1 MADIEWITLNTTAG
15 TGNSAVT
22 YSVPAWTGN
31 TDRSVRLTVAVPGS
45 MLSDTVTVTQRG
57 SGDTGPVDGD
67 FYIIV
72 RELSDS
78 GTDGIVYAMNDDKPR
93 TMFEYSVDGG
103 AWQYVAEG
111 GQLSITPTL
120 LNIPIYI
127 GILSPEVSLPD
138 LPEVG
143 WLRFE
148 NIENMEV
155 GGSTSSADKTWHN
168 GWYSPL
174 YSDSPGP
181 YKAINKADNLLI
193 DSTICNGGL
202 SYSSISAPP
211 SFPNTDTTLLCS
223 GLFSGCTSLLDGPT
237 FPATTTGDFSA
248 ANSFE
253 DCTSLTGAPV
263 LPTAVGGQ
271 NIHCDNMFRDCTSLK
286 VGPTLPHYAI
296 DSENPFFYGT
306 SYMYSGCTALT
317 EGSAFPDEVG
327 GGLHAAGMY
336 VNCISLVRVP
346 PLPNKVGGTFTANF
360 MFSGCTSL
368 TDGPSLPSIIGDAA
382 AIKRMYYGC
391 SSLTG
396 ASINFPLSIIKED
409 SYSYGEV
416 FTGVN
421 PTGVL
426 KVRADETMSDDDIRT
441 KVALPSGWT
450 IQRVL

>member
-15 TGNSAVT
+15 TGDSAVT
-22 YSVPAWTGN
+22 LSVPAWTGS
-31 TDRSVRLTVAVPGS
+31 TDRSVRLTVAVPGT

-78 GTDGIVYAMNDDKPR
+78 GTDGIVYATNNDKPR
-93 TMFEYSVDGG
+93 AMFEYSVDGG
-103 AWQYVAEG
+103 AWQNVAEG
-111 GQLSITPTL
+111 GQLSITPAL

-127 GILSPEVSLPD
+127 GILSPEIPLPG
-138 LPEVG
+138 LPEVS

-148 NIENMEV
+148 NIESMEV
-155 GGSTSSADKTWHN
+155 GGSTSSADKTGHN

-174 YSDSPGP
+174 HSVSPGP

-193 DSTICNGGL
+193 DSTISYYGL
-202 SYSSISAPP
+202 SESSISAPP
-211 SFPNTDTTLLCS
+211 TFPNTDTTLLCP
-223 GLFSGCTSLLDGPT
+223 GLFQDCTSLLDGPT
-237 FPATTTGDFSA
+237 FPVTTTGDFNGS
-248 ANSFE
+248 NCFQG
-253 DCTSLTGAPV
+253 CTSLTGAPV

-271 NIHCDNMFRDCTSLK
+271 NIFCDNMFRDCTSLE
-286 VGPTLPHYAI
+286 VGPVLPHYAI
-296 DSENPFFYGT
+296 DSETTPYWYGT

-327 GGLHAAGMY
+327 GLLHAVGMY
-336 VNCISLVRVP
+336 INCTSIVRVP
-346 PLPNKVGGTFTANF
+346 PLPNKVGNTLNTAF

-368 TDGPSLPSIIGDAA
+368 TDGPSLPSTIGDAVT
-382 AIKRMYYGC
+382 IKRMYYGC

-396 ASINFPLSIIKED
+396 ASINFPLSLVNED
-409 SYSYGEV
+409 SYGEV
-416 FTGVN
+416 FYGVN
-421 PTGVL
+421 PSGVL
-426 KVRADETMSDDDIRT
+426 KVRSDETMSDDDIRT
-441 KVALPSGWT
+441 NLALPSGWT